1 VEISF
6 DIALFINLGSYPPPF
21 PNFYAILEYL
31 ITILSAL
38 GIAPNSTLVTIHQL
52 LTVEQEEYAQLN
64 TTPSSVE
71 S

>member
-1 VEISF
+1 M
-6 DIALFINLGSYPPPF
+6 GSYPPLQIF
-21 PNFYAILEYL
+21 ILEYL

-64 TTPSSVE
+64 TISSWL
-71 S
+71 SHN